1 MNPPKEFSFAAHL
14 IAWQKSQGRHDLPWQ
29 GTGDAYR
36 IWLSEI
42 MLQQT
47 QVATVIPYFRR
58 FLAEFPTVTALA
70 QAPLNAVLE
79 RWAGL
84 GYYAR
89 ARHLHRCAQQVAA
102 AYGGHFPE
110 TPAELAALPGIGR
123 STAAAIA
130 VFAFGTRAAILDGNV
145 KRVLARCFGIE
156 GFPGSAPVERRLWA
170 LAESLLPDTDFEAYT
185 QGLMDLGATVC
196 RRSRPVCENCPV
208 RAGCTAFRTGSQS
221 ELPTPRPRK
230 ALPERKTAML
240 LLMDEHTLLL
250 EKRPASGIWGGLL
263 SLPEADWDAA
273 DQAADALAASHGC
286 RILAHALLPEVR
298 HAFTH
303 FRLNIRILSC
313 RVERFHG
320 ERPASGGDKDFPD
333 RLHQIWLP
341 RADVAKAALPA
352 PVRRALVA
360 VVAEDS

>member
-1 MNPPKEFSFAAHL
+1 MNPPKEFSFAARL

-123 STAAAIA
+123 
-130 VFAFGTRAAILDGNV
+130 
-145 KRVLARCFGIE
+145 
-156 GFPGSAPVERRLWA
+156 
-170 LAESLLPDTDFEAYT
+170 
-185 QGLMDLGATVC
+185 
-196 RRSRPVCENCPV
+196 
-208 RAGCTAFRTGSQS
+208 
-221 ELPTPRPRK
+221 
-230 ALPERKTAML
+230 
-240 LLMDEHTLLL
+240 
-250 EKRPASGIWGGLL
+250 
-263 SLPEADWDAA
+263 
-273 DQAADALAASHGC
+273 
-286 RILAHALLPEVR
+286 
-298 HAFTH
+298 
-303 FRLNIRILSC
+303 
-313 RVERFHG
+313 
-320 ERPASGGDKDFPD
+320 
-333 RLHQIWLP
+333 
-341 RADVAKAALPA
+341 
-352 PVRRALVA
+352 
-360 VVAEDS
+360 